1 MANKIGPAAV
11 PATSGARKSGLNRR
25 DFLARSASAVAA
37 SAAVPAAAAPGANAA
52 ALNDPAAVNAQQPA
66 GEPAAANPAG
76 EQRHKNPR
84 YPSHMRVGLFTWP
97 FNDKP
102 LGWVLDYAQRLKL
115 QMLEIGAG
123 NDPGAAH
130 CPVESLLADASARR
144 RYLKQF
150 ADHGL
155 AISALSCHGNP
166 LHPDAKIARARNAVY
181 VRTLRLAEL
190 LEVPVVNCFSGCPGD
205 DRGGGRPNW
214 VVSLETPEYV
224 NLLRWQWRERVLPYW
239 KEAARLARQHGRRVG
254 LEFDP
259 GYSVFNVNSLLRLR
273 AATNENIGCNLD
285 LSNMFAQG
293 IEADAAIR
301 ALTQAGALFHFH
313 AKDALLDQANIA
325 VNGVLDTTP
334 YDQVERRSW
343 SYAAV
348 GYGHDVLYWK
358 RALAALKA
366 GGYDYVLSIEHE
378 DPLTAPEVGVRLSAE
393 FLQGILLR

>member
-1 MANKIGPAAV
+1 MSKNK
-11 PATSGARKSGLNRR
+11 SMELSDKSQGLSRR
-25 DFLARSASAVAA
+25 DFLARSAGTLAAGTVAA
-37 SAAVPAAAAPGANAA
+37 GGESAAAGTGQTAAAPQN
-52 ALNDPAAVNAQQPA
+52 QS
-66 GEPAAANPAG
+66 NPAG
-76 EQRHKNPR
+76 EVEHKNPR
-84 YPSHMRVGLFTWP
+84 YRSRLRVGMFTWP

-102 LGWVLDYAQRLKL
+102 LGWVLDYAQSLKL
-115 QMLEIGAG
+115 EMLEIGAG

-130 CPVESLLADASARR
+130 CPVESLLADAGARR

-166 LHPDAKIARARNAVY
+166 LHPDTKIARARNTVY
-181 VRTLRLAEL
+181 ERTLRLAEL

-224 NLLRWQWRERVLPYW
+224 NLLRWQWKERVLPYW
-239 KEAARLARQHGRRVG
+239 RGAAALAARHGRRVG

-273 AATNENIGCNLD
+273 QATNDAIGCNLD

-293 IEADAAIR
+293 VEAEAVIR
-301 ALTQAGALFHFH
+301 ALTGAGALFHFH
-313 AKDALLDQANIA
+313 AKDAVLDYANIA

-334 YDQVERRSW
+334 YDQVERRVW

-358 RALAALKA
+358 RTLAALKT

-378 DPLTAPEVGVRLSAE
+378 DPITAPEVGVRLSAK
-393 FLQGILLR
+393 FLQGILLS